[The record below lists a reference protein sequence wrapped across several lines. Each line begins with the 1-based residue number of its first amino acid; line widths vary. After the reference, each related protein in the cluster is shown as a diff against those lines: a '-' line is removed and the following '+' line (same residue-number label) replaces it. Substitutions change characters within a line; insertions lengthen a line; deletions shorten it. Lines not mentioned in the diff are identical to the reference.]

1 MIMEKIELKN
11 VDKTIYREV
20 LDNGLEIII
29 IPNNEFSKKKNY
41 YFN

>member
-1 MIMEKIELKN
+1 MEKIELQK

-29 IPNNEFSKKKNY
+29 IPNEEYSNNL
-41 YFN
+41 